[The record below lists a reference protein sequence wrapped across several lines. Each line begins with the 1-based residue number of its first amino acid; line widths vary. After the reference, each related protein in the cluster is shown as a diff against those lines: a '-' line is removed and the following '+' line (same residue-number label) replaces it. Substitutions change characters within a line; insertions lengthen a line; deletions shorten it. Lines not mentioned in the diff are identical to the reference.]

1 MNGRI
6 LLIFTTKSLIYTCA
20 TGVIGIIFYYIFGAL
35 LGITWLGIGLA
46 LLFAAI
52 GFVVGTF
59 KIPDTDSL
67 EITRK
72 AGGEYIDKAFLRW
85 WKFKKKGNVIYT
97 YLGAEDEKSTK

>member
-1 MNGRI
+1 M
-6 LLIFTTKSLIYTCA
+6 IFTTKSLIYTCA
-20 TGVIGIIFYYIFGAL
+20 TGVIGIIFYYIFGGL
-35 LGITWLGIGLA
+35 LGLTWLGIGLA
-46 LLFAAI
+46 LACAAI

-85 WKFKKKGNVIYT
+85 WKFKRRGNVIYT
-97 YLGAEDEKSTK
+97 YLGTEDDISTK